1 MKFPSPSSKRNRL
14 RYGFSLVEL
23 LTVIAVV
30 GILAAIVLPTLSR
43 VFESAE
49 ENGFKRNAQNIAQ
62 VYNSARMAG
71 ASLPDGSDL
80 DAVIQSL
87 AQGVTGKGSLS
98 SVTFQLGAIDQMQVT
113 GAKQFL
119 DWQPTQKMIYYT
131 GAGGSGAN

>member
-1 MKFPSPSSKRNRL
+1 MNSPSPSSKRNRL
-14 RYGFSLVEL
+14 RSGFSLGEL

-98 SVTFQLGAIDQMQVT
+98 SVTFQLGAIDQTQMT

-119 DWQPTQKMIYYT
+119 DWQPTHKMIYYT

>member
-1 MKFPSPSSKRNRL
+1 MNLPSPTSKRNRFNS
-14 RYGFSLVEL
+14 GFSLVEL
-23 LTVIAVV
+23 LTVIGVV

-98 SVTFQLGAIDQMQVT
+98 SVTFQLGAIDQTQMT

-119 DWQPTQKMIYYT
+119 DWQPTQKLIYYN
-131 GAGGSGAN
+131 GVASSGSN